1 MSRLTLPEVNSF
13 VAVGGL
19 LLAAGPDGLYV
30 ADGAPLQSLVVTG
43 LVDFGSPQLKR
54 GAISISAT
62 WRPGNSASRWASPAP
77 AAR

>member
-54 GAISISAT
+54 GAISSPLRGGRAT
-62 WRPGNSASRWASPAP
+62 RRPRWASPAP